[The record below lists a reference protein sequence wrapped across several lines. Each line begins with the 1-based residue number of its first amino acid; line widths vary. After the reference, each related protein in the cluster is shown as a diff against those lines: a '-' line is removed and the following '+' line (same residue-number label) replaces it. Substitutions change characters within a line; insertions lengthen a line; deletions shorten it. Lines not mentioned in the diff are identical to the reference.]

1 MNMEF
6 GSNNASIE
14 VIKERAFG
22 GTYTRD
28 IFAGV
33 NAKRYRKLWK
43 EFNDLKNIDSKYYF
57 SNYYK
62 YGVKC
67 VISLRFWEN
76 KGWIKSIG
84 LYGWFQW
91 YFKYW
96 LGRRLYEDERQIGRW
111 KEIVSR
117 FKDKLVKKIRDV
129 DGKFYDYSISSMI
142 TQVLLHWD

>member
-1 MNMEF
+1 MEF
-6 GSNNASIE
+6 GTNKASIE

-22 GTYTRD
+22 GTYTRY

-33 NAKRYRKLWK
+33 NNKRDRKSWR

-57 SNYYK
+57 SNHYK

-76 KGWIKSIG
+76 KGRIKSIG
-84 LYGWFQW
+84 LYGWFQR

-111 KEIVSR
+111 KRLVSR

-142 TQVLLHWD
+142 RQVLLHWD